1 MGRNNPAEAK
11 GKTERQQTILRLIQE
26 HPISRQEVLLE
37 HLRNEGFEVTQA
49 TVSRDIRELSL
60 EKVPGQK
67 VRQKYAMRSTIP
79 VAAEIKHPAAQ
90 PANRY
95 AALLQDGI
103 VSMEQAGN
111 LLVIKTAVGM
121 AMAVAAAL
129 DAMEIEGIIGCIA
142 GDDTIMCAVKTEKM
156 VQNVIENLQNLILQ
170 IK

>member
-1 MGRNNPAEAK
+1 MK
-11 GKTERQQTILRLIQE
+11 KK
-26 HPISRQEVLLE
+26 RQEQIIEIIQNYEVETQEDLARYLTE
-37 HLRNEGFEVTQA
+37 AGYAVTQA

-60 EKVPGQK
+60 EKVPGRQVK
-67 VRQKYAMRSTIP
+67 QKYAMRMSSVP
-79 VAAEIKHPAAQ
+79 VSEAVRPTGQ
-90 PANRY
+90 TPNRY
-95 AALLQDGI
+95 ASLLQDGI

-121 AMAVAAAL
+121 AVAAAL
-129 DAMEIEGIIGCIA
+129 DALEIQGIIGCIA

>member
-1 MGRNNPAEAK
+1 MK
-11 GKTERQQTILRLIQE
+11 KK
-26 HPISRQEVLLE
+26 RQEQIIEIIQTHEVETQEDLARYLTE
-37 HLRNEGFEVTQA
+37 AGYAVTQA

-60 EKVPGQK
+60 EKVPGHK
-67 VRQKYAMRSTIP
+67 VRQKYAMRSVVSAVT
-79 VAAEIKHPAAQ
+79 EIKHPLVQ
-90 PANRY
+90 SPNRY
-95 AALLQDGI
+95 ATLLQDGI

-129 DAMEIEGIIGCIA
+129 DAMEIEGIVGCIA

>member
-1 MGRNNPAEAK
+1 MK
-11 GKTERQQTILRLIQE
+11 KK
-26 HPISRQEVLLE
+26 RQEQIIEIIQNPEVETQEDLAGYLTE
-37 HLRNEGFEVTQA
+37 AGYAVTQA

>member
-1 MGRNNPAEAK
+1 MK
-11 GKTERQQTILRLIQE
+11 KK
-26 HPISRQEVLLE
+26 RQEQIIEIIQNHEVETQEDLAGYLTE
-37 HLRNEGFEVTQA
+37 AGYAVTQA

-95 AALLQDGI
+95 ATLLQDGI

-111 LLVIKTAVGM
+111 LRVIKTAVGM

>member
-1 MGRNNPAEAK
+1 MK
-11 GKTERQQTILRLIQE
+11 KK
-26 HPISRQEVLLE
+26 RQEQIIEIIQNHEVETQEDLAGYLTE
-37 HLRNEGFEVTQA
+37 AGYAVTQA

-103 VSMEQAGN
+103 ISMEQAGN

>member
-1 MGRNNPAEAK
+1 MK
-11 GKTERQQTILRLIQE
+11 KK
-26 HPISRQEVLLE
+26 RQEQIIEIIQNHEVETQEDLAGYLTE
-37 HLRNEGFEVTQA
+37 AGYAVTQA

-79 VAAEIKHPAAQ
+79 VAAKIKHPAAQ

>member
-1 MGRNNPAEAK
+1 MK
-11 GKTERQQTILRLIQE
+11 KK
-26 HPISRQEVLLE
+26 RQEQIIEIIQNHEVETQEDLAGYLTE
-37 HLRNEGFEVTQA
+37 AGYAVTQA

-95 AALLQDGI
+95 ATLLQDGI

-156 VQNVIENLQNLILQ
+156 VQNVILQ

>member
-1 MGRNNPAEAK
+1 MK
-11 GKTERQQTILRLIQE
+11 KKRQEQTIEIIQNHE
-26 HPISRQEVLLE
+26 VETQEDLAGYLTE
-37 HLRNEGFEVTQA
+37 AGYAVTQA

>member
-1 MGRNNPAEAK
+1 MK
-11 GKTERQQTILRLIQE
+11 KK
-26 HPISRQEVLLE
+26 RQEQIIEIIQNHEVETQEDLAGYLTE
-37 HLRNEGFEVTQA
+37 AGYAVTQA

-95 AALLQDGI
+95 ATLLQDGI

-121 AMAVAAAL
+121 AMGVAAAL

>member
-1 MGRNNPAEAK
+1 MK
-11 GKTERQQTILRLIQE
+11 KK
-26 HPISRQEVLLE
+26 RQEQIIEIIQNHEVETQEDLAGYLTE
-37 HLRNEGFEVTQA
+37 AGYAVTQE

>member
-1 MGRNNPAEAK
+1 MK
-11 GKTERQQTILRLIQE
+11 KK
-26 HPISRQEVLLE
+26 RQEQIIEIIQNHEVETQEDLAGYLTE
-37 HLRNEGFEVTQA
+37 AGYAVTQA

-79 VAAEIKHPAAQ
+79 VAAEIKHPAVQ

-95 AALLQDGI
+95 ATLLQDGI

>member
-1 MGRNNPAEAK
+1 MK
-11 GKTERQQTILRLIQE
+11 KK
-26 HPISRQEVLLE
+26 RQEQIIEIIQNHEVETQEAGYLTE
-37 HLRNEGFEVTQA
+37 AGYAVTQA

-95 AALLQDGI
+95 ATLLQDGI

>member
-1 MGRNNPAEAK
+1 MK
-11 GKTERQQTILRLIQE
+11 KK
-26 HPISRQEVLLE
+26 RQEQIIEIIQNHEVETQEDLAGYLTE
-37 HLRNEGFEVTQA
+37 AGYAVTQA

-95 AALLQDGI
+95 ATLLQDGI

>member
-1 MGRNNPAEAK
+1 MK
-11 GKTERQQTILRLIQE
+11 KK
-26 HPISRQEVLLE
+26 RQEQIIEIIQNHEVETQEDLAGYLTE
-37 HLRNEGFEVTQA
+37 AGYAVTQA

-111 LLVIKTAVGM
+111 LLVIKTAVGKSM
-121 AMAVAAAL
+121 RRSMRRCSLTSLKLSV
-129 DAMEIEGIIGCIA
+129 MVEISSVTLTSTYRG
-142 GDDTIMCAVKTEKM
+142 V
-156 VQNVIENLQNLILQ
+156 
-170 IK
+170 

>member
-1 MGRNNPAEAK
+1 MKNK
-11 GKTERQQTILRLIQE
+11 
-26 HPISRQEVLLE
+26 RQEQIIEIIQNHEVETQEDLAGYLTE
-37 HLRNEGFEVTQA
+37 AGYAVTQA

>member
-1 MGRNNPAEAK
+1 MK
-11 GKTERQQTILRLIQE
+11 KK
-26 HPISRQEVLLE
+26 RQEQIIEIIQNHEVETQEDLAGYLTE
-37 HLRNEGFEVTQA
+37 AGYAVTQA

-90 PANRY
+90 PADRY

>member
-1 MGRNNPAEAK
+1 MK
-11 GKTERQQTILRLIQE
+11 KK
-26 HPISRQEVLLE
+26 RQEQIIEIIQNHEVETQEDLAGYLTE
-37 HLRNEGFEVTQA
+37 AGYAVTQA
-49 TVSRDIRELSL
+49 TVFRDIRELSL

-156 VQNVIENLQNLILQ
+156 VQNVIENLQNARVKFL
-170 IK
+170 

>member
-1 MGRNNPAEAK
+1 MK
-11 GKTERQQTILRLIQE
+11 KK
-26 HPISRQEVLLE
+26 RQEQIIEIIQNHEVETQEDLAGYLTE
-37 HLRNEGFEVTQA
+37 AGYAVTQS

-95 AALLQDGI
+95 ATLLQDGI

>member
-1 MGRNNPAEAK
+1 MK
-11 GKTERQQTILRLIQE
+11 KK
-26 HPISRQEVLLE
+26 RQEQIIEIIQNHEVETQEDLAGYLTE
-37 HLRNEGFEVTQA
+37 AGYAVTQA

-90 PANRY
+90 LANRY
-95 AALLQDGI
+95 ATLLQDGI

>member
-1 MGRNNPAEAK
+1 MK
-11 GKTERQQTILRLIQE
+11 KK
-26 HPISRQEVLLE
+26 RQEKIIEIIQNHEVETQEDLAGYLTE
-37 HLRNEGFEVTQA
+37 AGYAVTQA

>member
-1 MGRNNPAEAK
+1 MK
-11 GKTERQQTILRLIQE
+11 KK
-26 HPISRQEVLLE
+26 RQEQIIEIIQNHEVETQEDLAGYLTE
-37 HLRNEGFEVTQA
+37 AGYAVTQA

-95 AALLQDGI
+95 ATLLQDGI
-103 VSMEQAGN
+103 VSMEQTGN

>member
-1 MGRNNPAEAK
+1 MK
-11 GKTERQQTILRLIQE
+11 KK
-26 HPISRQEVLLE
+26 RQEQIIEIIQNHEVETQEDLAGYLTE
-37 HLRNEGFEVTQA
+37 AGYAVTQA

-129 DAMEIEGIIGCIA
+129 DAMEIEGIISCIA

>member
-1 MGRNNPAEAK
+1 MK
-11 GKTERQQTILRLIQE
+11 KK
-26 HPISRQEVLLE
+26 RQEQIIEIIQNHEVETQEDLAGYLTE
-37 HLRNEGFEVTQA
+37 AGYAVTQA

-95 AALLQDGI
+95 ATLLQDGI

-156 VQNVIENLQNLILQ
+156 VQNVIENLQNWILQ

>member
-1 MGRNNPAEAK
+1 MK
-11 GKTERQQTILRLIQE
+11 KK
-26 HPISRQEVLLE
+26 RQEQIIEIIQNHEVETQEDLAGYLTE
-37 HLRNEGFEVTQA
+37 AGYSVTQA

-60 EKVPGQK
+60 QKVPGHK
-67 VRQKYAMRSTIP
+67 VRQKYAMRGAVP
-79 VAAEIKHPAAQ
+79 AAAESKHPAAQ

-103 VSMEQAGN
+103 VSMDQAGN

-142 GDDTIMCAVKTEKM
+142 GDDTIMCAVKTENM
-156 VQNVIENLQNLILQ
+156 VQNVIDNLQNLILQ

>member
-1 MGRNNPAEAK
+1 MK
-11 GKTERQQTILRLIQE
+11 KK
-26 HPISRQEVLLE
+26 RQEQIIQNHEVETQEDLAGYLTE
-37 HLRNEGFEVTQA
+37 AGYAVTQA

>member
-1 MGRNNPAEAK
+1 MK
-11 GKTERQQTILRLIQE
+11 KK
-26 HPISRQEVLLE
+26 RQEQIIEIIQNHEVETQEDLAGYLTE
-37 HLRNEGFEVTQA
+37 AGYAVTQA

-79 VAAEIKHPAAQ
+79 VAAELKHPAAQ